1 MTITGMPAL
10 NSRPGV
16 QIPLHFTMKPAL
28 RIILATTAFGVV
40 HSALAS
46 RRAKQTATTLVGERN
61 RNGLYRAFFIGQ
73 SIATFGA
80 LAIYARRQP
89 DHVLYE
95 AKGGLAGAMRV
106 AQVLSLPVATYAA
119 AQVGLRRITGIES
132 VSQWLRSG
140 PVHPEPEAQGPALK
154 NGELCA
160 TGPFRW
166 SRHPLNFWP
175 MLLFWFNPKMTT
187 NLLAF
192 NLTGTAYL
200 YIGSAHE
207 EARLRAAYG
216 KKYIEYQNSKVPF
229 YTPRLATRVQS
240 APTLFYETQP

>member
-1 MTITGMPAL
+1 M
-10 NSRPGV
+10 
-16 QIPLHFTMKPAL
+16 
-28 RIILATTAFGVV
+28 
-40 HSALAS
+40 
-46 RRAKQTATTLVGERN
+46 GERN
-61 RNGLYRAFFIGQ
+61 RNGLYRAFYIGQ

-80 LAIYARRQP
+80 LALYARRQP
-89 DHVLYE
+89 DQVLYE
-95 AKGGLAGAMRV
+95 AKGGLAAAMRG
-106 AQVLSLPVATYAA
+106 AQILSLPVATYAA

-132 VSQWLRSG
+132 VSQWRRSG
-140 PVHPEPEAQGPALK
+140 PVQPEPEAQGPALK
-154 NGELCA
+154 NGELCT

-192 NLTGTAYL
+192 NLVATAYL

-216 KKYIEYQNSKVPF
+216 QKYIEYQNSNVPF
-229 YTPRLATRVQS
+229 YTPLLATRDPS
-240 APTLFYETQP
+240 APALFNDTQPELPQAILKND